1 VSSLR
6 PRARRARFAL
16 ACAALAAAVAQVVYH
31 GGPPAV
37 DLPAHLFQTWVYRHA
52 GFDVWNNYWYA
63 GRYEFVTYSMLYYPV
78 AAVVGQQVATTL
90 AAAVLG
96 AAFAAVA
103 RREWGSAATG
113 PSIAF
118 GVTAP
123 LVLMVGG
130 MYPFMAGAAAA
141 GAALFCLQRRLRIG
155 FAAAVL
161 VALGFSPLAFALLVA
176 VLAAILL
183 GQASPVAAMRTN
195 RLAMAAV
202 LVAFVVA
209 VVLERAFPSGGWYP
223 YDLTDAGI
231 VAGFSLAGL
240 YVTGTSPRA
249 RSLRMLFACYL
260 ALNLVAFLLKGPIGS
275 NSTRL
280 FVIAGA
286 PLLWLAANV
295 GRRRSRLLVAPL
307 LASALALQIGPF
319 VRDAYSSWQ
328 NVAAAPAFWR
338 PAVGFL
344 DTHADRQHRVEVVA
358 TWGHWEAYYLARR
371 GFPLARGWFRQ
382 DDFPQNAALYSD
394 ELSGRT
400 YRRWLRSLGVR
411 YVLLPKAE
419 LDYSSVREAALLR
432 SGRSGLRVVG
442 REGGF
447 TVYALPHATGIVS
460 APPGRRA
467 MLIRMGEGRI
477 QIWTSGPGR
486 YVVRVRSSPYWV
498 ATPSTT
504 CVGQARDGM
513 TSVTTAT
520 GGYIVLNVDPGLD
533 QLAATV
539 SGATTSC

>member
-1 VSSLR
+1 LR
-6 PRARRARFAL
+6 PRARRAAFAL
-16 ACAALAAAVAQVVYH
+16 GCAALAAAVAQLVYH

-130 MYPFMAGAAAA
+130 TYPFMAGAAAGA
-141 GAALFCLQRRLRIG
+141 AALFCLQRRMRIG
-155 FAAAVL
+155 FAVAVL
-161 VALGFSPLAFALLVA
+161 VTLGFSPLAFALLVA
-176 VLAAILL
+176 VLAATLL
-183 GQASPVAAMRTN
+183 GQASPVAAVRTN
-195 RLAMAAV
+195 RLALAAV

-209 VVLERAFPSGGWYP
+209 VLLERAFPSGGWYP

-307 LASALALQIGPF
+307 LAAALALQVGPF

-328 NVAAAPAFWR
+328 NVAAAPSFWR

-344 DTHADRQHRVEVVA
+344 DAHADRQHRVEVVA

-400 YRRWLRSLGVR
+400 YRHWLRSLGVR

-442 REGGF
+442 RYGGW

-467 MLIRMGEGRI
+467 MLIRMGEGRV

-486 YVVRVRSSPYWV
+486 YVVRIRSSPYWV